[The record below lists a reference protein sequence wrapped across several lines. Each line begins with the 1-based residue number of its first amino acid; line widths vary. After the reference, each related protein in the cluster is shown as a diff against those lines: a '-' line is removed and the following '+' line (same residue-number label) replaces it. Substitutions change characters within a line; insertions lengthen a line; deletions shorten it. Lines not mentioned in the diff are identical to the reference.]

1 MKTGWSR
8 GLYWRVAFGFVA
20 LVTLVLLA
28 QAVTFFWVFRTVN
41 RVNAD
46 DLHEQ
51 AVTWTRAISSD
62 LGPALEASPETDVA
76 QRLAQIDVTRRVFVI
91 FRDGRVIGSPPAP
104 ALDTVNTDF
113 GLVPEAGP
121 IPGAWERSVFAAAPL
136 QVGGR
141 VVGVIGITPRSTFE
155 RFGPLFVAGGMLVL
169 VAAILLYSLKVV
181 RPVRASLLQ
190 LETAAKRIGSGE
202 LTTRVEV
209 DGTDEVAEV
218 ARAFNS
224 MADDLERHTTALET
238 SDRLR
243 RQLVA
248 DVSHELMTPLTAVLG
263 HLETLGM
270 KDVRLDDRE
279 RDRQVVVATREARR
293 LKRVIGDLLD
303 AARYEAGGVE
313 LNQEEIET
321 RELFDQVVARHAHE
335 CKMRRIAVDTQV
347 GAGAELLEVDP
358 FRMEQAIENVMGNAL
373 RHTPI
378 GGRISLRASR
388 NGDRVVIEVSDSGEG
403 ISSEHLPHIFD
414 RFYKASSTNGLAS
427 PGSGL
432 GLSIVKAIVIRHGG
446 HISASSEPGMG
457 TTILMEVPSP
467 ALVDDVDA
475 LALR

>member
-1 MKTGWSR
+1 
-8 GLYWRVAFGFVA
+8 
-20 LVTLVLLA
+20 
-28 QAVTFFWVFRTVN
+28 
-41 RVNAD
+41 
-46 DLHEQ
+46 
-51 AVTWTRAISSD
+51 
-62 LGPALEASPETDVA
+62 
-76 QRLAQIDVTRRVFVI
+76 
-91 FRDGRVIGSPPAP
+91 
-104 ALDTVNTDF
+104 
-113 GLVPEAGP
+113 
-121 IPGAWERSVFAAAPL
+121 
-136 QVGGR
+136 
-141 VVGVIGITPRSTFE
+141 
-155 RFGPLFVAGGMLVL
+155 MLVL

-190 LETAAKRIGSGE
+190 LETAAKRIGAGE

-224 MADDLERHTTALET
+224 MADELERHTTALET

-270 KDVRLDDRE
+270 EDVRLDERE
-279 RDRQVVVATREARR
+279 RQRQVMVATREARR

-321 RELFDQVVARHAHE
+321 SELFDQVVARHAHD
-335 CKMRRIAVDTQV
+335 CKMRRIVVDTHV

-373 RHTPI
+373 RHTPA

-388 NGDRVVIEVSDSGEG
+388 DGERVVIEVSDSGEG

-414 RFYKASSTNGLAS
+414 RFYKASSTSGLAS

-432 GLSIVKAIVIRHGG
+432 GLSIVKAIIIRHGG

-457 TTILMEVPSP
+457 TTIRHRGS
-467 ALVDDVDA
+467 
-475 LALR
+475 LAVARQ